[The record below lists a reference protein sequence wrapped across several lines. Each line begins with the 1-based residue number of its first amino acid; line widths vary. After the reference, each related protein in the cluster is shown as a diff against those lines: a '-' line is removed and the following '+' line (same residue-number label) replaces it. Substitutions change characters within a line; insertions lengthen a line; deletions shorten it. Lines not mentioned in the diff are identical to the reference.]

1 MIDGGKGQLGVAVEA
16 LAEFALTGRVPVAA
30 LAKQQ
35 EEIFLPGQP
44 NSIMLPRSSQGL
56 FLVQRVRDEAHRFA
70 VTHHRDRRQKAGV
83 ASRLDSVPGIGP
95 GRRRALLKTFGDI
108 EGIRAASVEELRS
121 VRGMTE
127 EAAKAIKDNL

>member
-1 MIDGGKGQLGVAVEA
+1 M
-16 LAEFALTGRVPVAA
+16 
-30 LAKQQ
+30 
-35 EEIFLPGQP
+35 
-44 NSIMLPRSSQGL
+44 
-56 FLVQRVRDEAHRFA
+56 
-70 VTHHRDRRQKAGV
+70 
-83 ASRLDSVPGIGP
+83 PGIGP